1 MSLRNFV
8 LELSDSAKADFRD
21 ILSYTWQM
29 WGDRQVAEYRD
40 VIDGALK
47 AIAEKP
53 EAGRQRSGSDLL
65 FSRAGRHLIFYRING
80 PRIFVIRILHERMDL
95 DSRLADEG

>member
-1 MSLRNFV
+1 MSPPNFV

-29 WGDRQVAEYRD
+29 WGDRQIEVYRD

-47 AIAEKP
+47 AIAENP
-53 EAGRQRSGSDLL
+53 QTGRQRSGSGLL
-65 FSRAGRHLIFYRING
+65 FSRAGRHLIFYRIDG
-80 PRIFVIRILHERMDL
+80 PRIFVVRILHARMDL